1 MANEDHA
8 EDQLFQESVVGLVS
22 SSNKKNRSR
31 ASPGQLSMHSNPRR
45 YTVVDMVDFKLKS
58 QVTLQGLGQ
67 RLTTD
72 YAIKEVDEESAVLIG
87 TPKHSGRNS
96 LLSLPSGER
105 HSLNASQLDRADL
118 QTNAD
123 KLNTEPKNPL
133 VQIEIAP
140 NDSYWGQFAM

>member
-31 ASPGQLSMHSNPRR
+31 ASPGQLSIQTNPRR

-105 HSLNASQLDRADL
+105 HSLNAS
-118 QTNAD
+118 
-123 KLNTEPKNPL
+123 
-133 VQIEIAP
+133 
-140 NDSYWGQFAM
+140 